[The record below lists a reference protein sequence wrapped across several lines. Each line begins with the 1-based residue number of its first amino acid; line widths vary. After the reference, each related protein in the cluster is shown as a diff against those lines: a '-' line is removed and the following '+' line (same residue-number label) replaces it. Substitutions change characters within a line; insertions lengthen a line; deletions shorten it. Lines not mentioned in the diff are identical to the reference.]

1 MLDGGKTR
9 TENYFND
16 FKYKFKSEPFDTS
29 VEYDMKVARVDDNRS
44 THHPCQGV
52 FEFINS
58 ASPGTCGSGFLEE
71 TGIIIANKELKGLN
85 AFSCIVDVEAKLK
98 SANQK
103 YQEPAVNEYE
113 GTEYISIDAG
123 ASHNLYFL
131 SFERSHDAEGLFRK
145 GLSDKVIVYPAMTHN
160 FVTSG

>member
-58 ASPGTCGSGFLEE
+58 ASPRNCGSGFFLEE
-71 TGIIIANKELKGLN
+71 TGNIITNREFKDLT
-85 AFSCIVDVEAKLK
+85 AFSC
-98 SANQK
+98 
-103 YQEPAVNEYE
+103 
-113 GTEYISIDAG
+113 
-123 ASHNLYFL
+123 
-131 SFERSHDAEGLFRK
+131 
-145 GLSDKVIVYPAMTHN
+145 
-160 FVTSG
+160 